1 LNVKRPQVSS
11 FGSSARR
18 FHTRVVR
25 TKKERWWVVVLH
37 LGTMN
42 LVTVLVE
49 DLVGLEVRMVG
60 IKG

>member
-1 LNVKRPQVSS
+1 M
-11 FGSSARR
+11 
-18 FHTRVVR
+18 
-25 TKKERWWVVVLH
+25 KKERWWVVVLH